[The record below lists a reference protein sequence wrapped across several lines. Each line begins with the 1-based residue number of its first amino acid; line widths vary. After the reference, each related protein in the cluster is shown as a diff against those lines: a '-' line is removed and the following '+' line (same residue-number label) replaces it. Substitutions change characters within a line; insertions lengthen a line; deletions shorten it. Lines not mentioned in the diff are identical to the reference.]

1 MLLASQ
7 SLQFWGHL
15 WCFLETM
22 ENSKD
27 KPSSRCKIRD
37 DSHFGEWLDDT
48 PIHGI
53 KHVFKAPSFL
63 RKLLWTIAFSI
74 AAIGLIYN
82 VTARFMFYFE
92 FRTAT
97 EVSLDT
103 DVGAIVFP
111 SVTICNLNPVRLSY
125 AKENNLSQLLTHVY
139 SLDIDDAVC
148 KDLARTHTLRDKTL
162 RNILYEGR
170 MMLDDFVL
178 GCIFAGSDGSLYD
191 CKKNLS
197 LTLTNLGYCYSFNSD
212 PAAKVV
218 TVSNSGARYGLG
230 MVLDIDQENYLPVL
244 TGAGVRVMIQPRG
257 VPPEPD
263 ERGVLIPP
271 GEEGLIE
278 LRTQIIKDS
287 STRRRCMERNTE
299 LSFFRGYNY
308 SLGTCRLQKA
318 FELVADECNCIDI
331 VDNLTAI
338 SSDLPNCT
346 VADLCCAYATYFDI
360 NEGSCT
366 ESCNYVEYKVT
377 TSYSQFPS
385 RASLSSLAYA
395 YELTPER
402 IKNDVVAVDIYFGD
416 PHSRTISTK
425 DAFTAIS
432 LLSNIGGQLGLFMG
446 ISIIALVEVGLLT
459 VDELMDILES
469 CFRRKVH

>member
-1 MLLASQ
+1 MD
-7 SLQFWGHL
+7 
-15 WCFLETM
+15 
-22 ENSKD
+22 ND
-27 KPSSRCKIRD
+27 KPISKCKIRD

-48 PIHGI
+48 TIHGI
-53 KHVFKAPSFL
+53 KHVFKAPSFI
-63 RKLLWTIAFSI
+63 RKLLWAITFCIAT
-74 AAIGLIYN
+74 IGLLYTVID
-82 VTARFMFYFE
+82 RFMFYFQ
-92 FRTAT
+92 FTTVT
-97 EVSLDT
+97 EVFLDT

-125 AKENNLSQLLTHVY
+125 ANENNLTEVLSRIY
-139 SLDIDDAVC
+139 SLDIDDTELHDNL
-148 KDLARTHTLRDKTL
+148 KKHSLRNKTL
-162 RNILYEGR
+162 RSILYEGR

-178 GCIFAGSDGSLYD
+178 DCTFAGSGGSLYD
-191 CKKNLS
+191 CKENLS

-212 PAAKVV
+212 PAAEVV

-230 MVLDIDQENYLPVL
+230 MILDIYQADYLPVSM

-271 GEEGLIE
+271 GEEGLIQ

-287 STRRRCMERNTE
+287 STRRRCSKRDTD
-299 LSFFRGYNY
+299 LSFFHGYNY
-308 SLGTCRLQKA
+308 SLSTCRLQKA
-318 FELVADECNCIDI
+318 FELVADSCNCIDV

-346 VADLCCAYATYFDI
+346 LADLCCAYKKYFEID
-360 NEGSCT
+360 ESECT
-366 ESCNYVEYKVT
+366 ESCNYVDYRVT

-385 RASLSSLAYA
+385 RTSLSSLAYEL
-395 YELTPER
+395 ELTPER
-402 IKNDVVAVDIYFGD
+402 IKNDLVAVDIFFGD

-446 ISIIALVEVGLLT
+446 ISIIALVEIGILT
-459 VDELMDILES
+459 ADELMDVLES
-469 CFRRKVH
+469 CFRRQVH